1 MDTDPQQGLRIGE
14 LARRVGVSPH
24 VLRVWERRYGLR
36 PARTVGGQRLYSPAD
51 EQRIRAV
58 AELRRQ
64 GVPATEAVAHVMTA
78 ARAATPTTTTSFFKD
93 RPAADDG
100 VAVAR
105 LLRATE
111 DFDELEGQRVLDAL
125 LEQRPLTEVVGRV
138 LIPFLEVLGDRWEEG
153 TMSVAQEHFAS
164 GLVRRRLSA
173 LSLGPASGRGPVA
186 VLGCPPGELHD
197 IALLA
202 FGLLLARR
210 GWQVRFLG
218 ADTPLPDLARAART
232 VGADVVVLAATRV
245 TALEAHAGG
254 LRLLARNHRLL
265 LAGRGAEESLARGVG
280 AELLPADPVSA
291 AEALA
296 SSVDVELV
304 EDSEAEGA

>member
-1 MDTDPQQGLRIGE
+1 MDTHPQPGLRIGE

-36 PARTVGGQRLYSPAD
+36 PARSVGGQRLYSPTD

-64 GVPATEAVAHVMTA
+64 GVPAAE
-78 ARAATPTTTTSFFKD
+78 
-93 RPAADDG
+93 
-100 VAVAR
+100 AVAR

-125 LEQRPLTEVVGRV
+125 LDQRPLVEVVGRV
-138 LIPFLEVLGDRWEEG
+138 VLPFLEVLGDRWEEG

-173 LSLGPASGRGPVA
+173 LSLGPAGGRGPVA
-186 VLGCPPGELHD
+186 VLACPPGELHD

-202 FGLLLARR
+202 FGLLLARQ

-218 ADTPLPDLARAART
+218 ADTPLLDLARAART
-232 VGADVVVLAATRV
+232 VGADVVILAATRV
-245 TALEAHAGG
+245 TALEAHTTG
-254 LRLLARNHRLL
+254 LRHLSRHHRLL
-265 LAGRGAEESLARGVG
+265 LAGRGAGEPLAREVG
-280 AELLPADPVSA
+280 AELLPEDPVTA
-291 AEALA
+291 AAALGEPVGA
-296 SSVDVELV
+296 GSSG
-304 EDSEAEGA
+304 DSEAAGA

>member
-1 MDTDPQQGLRIGE
+1 MDTHPQPGLRIGE

-36 PARTVGGQRLYSPAD
+36 PARSVGGQRLYSPTD

-64 GVPATEAVAHVMTA
+64 GVPAAE
-78 ARAATPTTTTSFFKD
+78 
-93 RPAADDG
+93 
-100 VAVAR
+100 AVAR

-125 LEQRPLTEVVGRV
+125 LDQRPLAEVVGRV
-138 LIPFLEVLGDRWEEG
+138 VLPFLEVLGDRWEEG

-173 LSLGPASGRGPVA
+173 LSLGPAGGRGPVA
-186 VLGCPPGELHD
+186 VLACPPGELHD

-202 FGLLLARR
+202 FGLLLARQ

-218 ADTPLPDLARAART
+218 ADTPLLDLARAART
-232 VGADVVVLAATRV
+232 VGADVVILAATRV
-245 TALEAHAGG
+245 TALEAHTTG
-254 LRLLARNHRLL
+254 LRHLSRHHRLL
-265 LAGRGAEESLARGVG
+265 LAGRGAGEPLAREVG
-280 AELLPADPVSA
+280 AELLPEDPVTA
-291 AEALA
+291 AAALDEPVGA
-296 SSVDVELV
+296 GSSG
-304 EDSEAEGA
+304 DSEAAGA

>member
-1 MDTDPQQGLRIGE
+1 MDTHPQPSLRIGE

-36 PARTVGGQRLYSPAD
+36 PARSVGGQRLYSPTD

-64 GVPATEAVAHVMTA
+64 GVPAAE
-78 ARAATPTTTTSFFKD
+78 
-93 RPAADDG
+93 
-100 VAVAR
+100 AVAR

-125 LEQRPLTEVVGRV
+125 LDQRPLAEVVGRV
-138 LIPFLEVLGDRWEEG
+138 VLPFLEVLGDRWEEG

-173 LSLGPASGRGPVA
+173 LSLGPAGGRGPVA
-186 VLGCPPGELHD
+186 VLACPPGELHD

-202 FGLLLARR
+202 FGLLLARQ

-218 ADTPLPDLARAART
+218 ADTPLLDLARAART
-232 VGADVVVLAATRV
+232 VGADVVILAATRV
-245 TALEAHAGG
+245 TALEAHTTG
-254 LRLLARNHRLL
+254 LRHLSRHHRLL
-265 LAGRGAEESLARGVG
+265 LAGRGAGEPLAREVG
-280 AELLPADPVSA
+280 AELLPEDPVTA
-291 AEALA
+291 AAALGEPVGA
-296 SSVDVELV
+296 GSSG
-304 EDSEAEGA
+304 DSEAAGA

>member
-1 MDTDPQQGLRIGE
+1 MDTHPQPGLRIGE

-36 PARTVGGQRLYSPAD
+36 PARSVGGQRLYSPTD

-64 GVPATEAVAHVMTA
+64 GVPAAE
-78 ARAATPTTTTSFFKD
+78 
-93 RPAADDG
+93 
-100 VAVAR
+100 AVAR

-125 LEQRPLTEVVGRV
+125 LDKRPLAEVVGRV
-138 LIPFLEVLGDRWEEG
+138 VLPFLEVLGDRWEEG

-173 LSLGPASGRGPVA
+173 LSLGPAGGRGPVA
-186 VLGCPPGELHD
+186 VLACPPGELHD

-202 FGLLLARR
+202 FGLLLARQ

-218 ADTPLPDLARAART
+218 ADTPLLDLARAART
-232 VGADVVVLAATRV
+232 VGADVVILAATRV
-245 TALEAHAGG
+245 TALEAHTTG
-254 LRLLARNHRLL
+254 LRHLSRHHRLL
-265 LAGRGAEESLARGVG
+265 LAGRGAGEPLAREVG
-280 AELLPADPVSA
+280 AELLPEDPVTA
-291 AEALA
+291 AAALGEPVGA
-296 SSVDVELV
+296 GSSG
-304 EDSEAEGA
+304 DSEAAGA

>member
-1 MDTDPQQGLRIGE
+1 MDTHPQPGLRIGE

-36 PARTVGGQRLYSPAD
+36 PARSVGGQRLYSPTD

-64 GVPATEAVAHVMTA
+64 GVPAAE
-78 ARAATPTTTTSFFKD
+78 
-93 RPAADDG
+93 
-100 VAVAR
+100 AVAR

-125 LEQRPLTEVVGRV
+125 LDQRPLAEVVGRV
-138 LIPFLEVLGDRWEEG
+138 VLPFLEVLGDRWEEG

-173 LSLGPASGRGPVA
+173 LSLGPAGGRGPVA
-186 VLGCPPGELHD
+186 VLACPPGELHD

-202 FGLLLARR
+202 FGLLLARQ

-218 ADTPLPDLARAART
+218 ADTPLLDLARAART
-232 VGADVVVLAATRV
+232 VGADVVILAATRV
-245 TALEAHAGG
+245 TALEAHTTG
-254 LRLLARNHRLL
+254 LRHLSRHHRLL
-265 LAGRGAEESLARGVG
+265 LAGRGAGEPLAREVG
-280 AELLPADPVSA
+280 AELLPEDPVTA
-291 AEALA
+291 AAALGEPVGA
-296 SSVDVELV
+296 GSSG
-304 EDSEAEGA
+304 DSEAAGA

>member
-1 MDTDPQQGLRIGE
+1 MDTHPQPGLRIGE

-36 PARTVGGQRLYSPAD
+36 PARSVGGQRLYSPTD

-64 GVPATEAVAHVMTA
+64 GVPAAE
-78 ARAATPTTTTSFFKD
+78 
-93 RPAADDG
+93 
-100 VAVAR
+100 AVAR

-125 LEQRPLTEVVGRV
+125 LDQRPLADVVGRV
-138 LIPFLEVLGDRWEEG
+138 VLPFLEVLGDRWEEG

-173 LSLGPASGRGPVA
+173 LSLGPAGGRGPVA
-186 VLGCPPGELHD
+186 VLACPPGELHD

-202 FGLLLARR
+202 FGLLLARQ

-218 ADTPLPDLARAART
+218 ADTPLLDLARAART
-232 VGADVVVLAATRV
+232 VGADVVILAATRV
-245 TALEAHAGG
+245 TALEAHTTG
-254 LRLLARNHRLL
+254 LRHLSRHHRLL
-265 LAGRGAEESLARGVG
+265 LAGRGAGEPLAREVG
-280 AELLPADPVSA
+280 AELLPEDPVA
-291 AEALA
+291 AAAALGEPVGA
-296 SSVDVELV
+296 GSSG
-304 EDSEAEGA
+304 DSEAAGA

>member
-1 MDTDPQQGLRIGE
+1 MDTHPQPGLRIGE

-36 PARTVGGQRLYSPAD
+36 PARSVGGQRLCSPTD

-64 GVPATEAVAHVMTA
+64 GVPAAEAVAHVMTA
-78 ARAATPTTTTSFFKD
+78 ARAASPTQTSSFFGD

-125 LEQRPLTEVVGRV
+125 LDQRPLAEVVGRV
-138 LIPFLEVLGDRWEEG
+138 VLPFLEVLGDRWEEG

-173 LSLGPASGRGPVA
+173 LSLGPAGGRGPVA
-186 VLGCPPGELHD
+186 VLACPPGELHD

-202 FGLLLARR
+202 FGLLLARQ

-218 ADTPLPDLARAART
+218 ADTPLLDLARAART
-232 VGADVVVLAATRV
+232 VGADVVILAATRV
-245 TALEAHAGG
+245 TALEAHTTG
-254 LRLLARNHRLL
+254 LRHLSRHHRLL
-265 LAGRGAEESLARGVG
+265 LAGRGAGEPLAREVG
-280 AELLPADPVSA
+280 AELLPEDPVTA
-291 AEALA
+291 AAALDEPVGA
-296 SSVDVELV
+296 GSSG
-304 EDSEAEGA
+304 DSEAAGA